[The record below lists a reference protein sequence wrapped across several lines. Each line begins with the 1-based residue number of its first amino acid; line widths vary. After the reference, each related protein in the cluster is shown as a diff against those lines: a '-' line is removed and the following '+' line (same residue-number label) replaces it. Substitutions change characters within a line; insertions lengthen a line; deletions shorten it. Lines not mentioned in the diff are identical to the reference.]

1 MKQLL
6 LILGMWSV
14 SALFFY
20 LSFENLNEVEDSY
33 DLEAFAVAYEDYP
46 TLTWSIQNIQAL
58 KQVEVLRS
66 ENGKDWDVVE
76 KINSKLKAKSNF
88 TYQDKSDFNRSTAHL
103 YYQLRFVDSE
113 DNIQLSEVIL
123 TQPIVPHTAKVVHAS
138 LYKP

>member
-33 DLEAFAVAYEDYP
+33 DLEAFTVAYEDFP
-46 TLTWSIQNIQAL
+46 TLSWSIQNIQAL

-76 KINSKLKAKSNF
+76 KINSKLRTKSNF
-88 TYQDKSDFNRSTAHL
+88 TYQDKSDFNRSAAHL

-123 TQPIVPHTAKVVHAS
+123 TQPIVPHTAKVVHAA